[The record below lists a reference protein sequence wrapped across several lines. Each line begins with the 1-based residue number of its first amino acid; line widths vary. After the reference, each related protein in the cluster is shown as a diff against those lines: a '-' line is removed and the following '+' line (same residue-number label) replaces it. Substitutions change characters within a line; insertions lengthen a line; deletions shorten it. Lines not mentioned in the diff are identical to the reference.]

1 MFNTNLFKAKIIE
14 NGISIFEL
22 CNDLGICEAT
32 FYRKIARDGDFSR
45 SEIKRI
51 TALLKLTPKERDNI
65 FFAEKLA

>member
-14 NGISIFEL
+14 NGISILEL

-51 TALLKLTPKERDNI
+51 TAFLKLTPNERDNI
-65 FFAEKLA
+65 FFAEKLT